1 LVPTTACLRCHEI
14 RPAARAKFV
23 EPMPSLPFDPFDK
36 KAREAWVKTAE
47 PQRRQQVLSRML
59 KRLAEDK
66 DMPPEDAPE
75 HETFRVNDPS
85 AFDAVR
91 DFLEAE
97 LKKRKGE

>member
-1 LVPTTACLRCHEI
+1 
-14 RPAARAKFV
+14 
-23 EPMPSLPFDPFDK
+23 
-36 KAREAWVKTAE
+36 
-47 PQRRQQVLSRML
+47 ML

-75 HETFRVNDPS
+75 HEKFRTADPS

-97 LKKRKGE
+97 LKKVKGD